1 MRCADTIPCS
11 GDLLFPVYGSCIK
24 GQRSKF
30 ALLLT
35 NLADAAE
42 NRTKWGPGNDAA
54 DLDAIRAISMTDYAI
69 AESIANYWEE
79 VYLKP
84 NYRLFL
90 YGEND
95 DSAVPL
101 RSVIP
106 DRKTHAIAVLGYE
119 LKDGG
124 MRPPSGQALINTENY

>member
-1 MRCADTIPCS
+1 
-11 GDLLFPVYGSCIK
+11 
-24 GQRSKF
+24 
-30 ALLLT
+30 
-35 NLADAAE
+35 
-42 NRTKWGPGNDAA
+42 
-54 DLDAIRAISMTDYAI
+54 MTDYAI

-124 MRPPSGQALINTENY
+124 MRPPSGQAAVKQCARVSPQSSVAPFCSANTCG